1 MAVAGP
7 AGEAG
12 LIPTTDRF
20 GTALS
25 DIVRCARCGHM
36 QLRDFP
42 AGAVLE
48 EAYAD
53 AASADYVE
61 EEAGQRETA
70 RRLLARIER
79 WRPAPGRFLDLGCW
93 VGFMPDEA
101 RRRGWEPVGV
111 EPSRFASAYAR
122 ERLGLDVRR
131 EPLLEADLPAGGFD
145 AIFLGDV
152 IEHLPEADAALRRT
166 AELLDGGGVLAMTLP
181 DAGSRVARLLGRRWW
196 SVIPTHVHYFTRFS
210 METLLRRSGFE
221 LLEVATAP
229 KAFTVGYYL
238 ERVEGYA
245 PALSR
250 SLVRAAGAAG
260 LAGRIWAPDFRD
272 RMVVIARPA
281 HSAAGDAVDRV
292 ALAADDR
299 AQPG

>member
-1 MAVAGP
+1 MAVAGQ

-25 DIVRCARCGHM
+25 DIVRCAGCGHM
-36 QLRDFP
+36 QLREFP
-42 AGAVLE
+42 ADAVLA

-53 AASADYVE
+53 AESSDYVE
-61 EEAGQRETA
+61 EESGQRATA

-79 WRPAPGRFLDLGCW
+79 WRPPPGAFLDLGCW

-111 EPSRFASAYAR
+111 EPSRFASGYAR

-131 EPLLEADLPAGGFD
+131 EPLLEADLPEGGFD
-145 AIFLGDV
+145 AVFLGDV
-152 IEHLPEADAALRRT
+152 IEHLPEADAALRR
-166 AELLDGGGVLAMTLP
+166 AGELLASGGVLAMALP

-210 METLLRRSGFE
+210 MEVLLRRSGFE
-221 LLEVATAP
+221 LLEVRTAP

-272 RMVVIARPA
+272 RMLVIARPA
-281 HSAAGDAVDRV
+281 HSAAGDAVEREAV
-292 ALAADDR
+292 AAHDR